1 MPTLIV
7 KSSLV
12 FSVGVVTLIAIFIP
26 YISRRASQIRSSLD
40 LHLDQFQVLETD
52 VWEGLRE
59 AKNSSYFYS
68 KRQIA
73 YLRCHCNGPN
83 RCPPGSQGRKGAPGL
98 NGLPGKP
105 GRPGEPG
112 RYGVLPEEYTLRI
125 NGCRVCPMGP
135 KGATGEMGKGISG
148 FKC

>member
-12 FSVGVVTLIAIFIP
+12 FSVGVVTLIAMFVLLSHFLPHKEPLRFIP

-68 KRQIA
+68 
-73 YLRCHCNGPN
+73 
-83 RCPPGSQGRKGAPGL
+83 
-98 NGLPGKP
+98 
-105 GRPGEPG
+105 
-112 RYGVLPEEYTLRI
+112 
-125 NGCRVCPMGP
+125 
-135 KGATGEMGKGISG
+135 
-148 FKC
+148 